1 MDVVFAS
8 QDQTLVEGMARAL
21 RPQWP
26 NVQHVVARQGS
37 AAILLVSQ
45 EEPELVVVCN
55 DLPDMPG
62 LQLVRE
68 LRRVSQVPILVA
80 VPPTAQMDTVRAFE
94 WGADDFVQL
103 SAGSE
108 VLAAQVL
115 ALLRRVG
122 PTGARCPESVI
133 TRGHLIINPLTRDV
147 FLQGR
152 HVSLT
157 ATEFKLLYVLAKYT
171 HLTISR
177 EFIRH
182 LIWREQGLQVRLS
195 TTSSA
200 SACVLETILR
210 GPR

>member
-1 MDVVFAS
+1 
-8 QDQTLVEGMARAL
+8 
-21 RPQWP
+21 
-26 NVQHVVARQGS
+26 
-37 AAILLVSQ
+37 
-45 EEPELVVVCN
+45 
-55 DLPDMPG
+55 
-62 LQLVRE
+62 
-68 LRRVSQVPILVA
+68 
-80 VPPTAQMDTVRAFE
+80 MDTVRAFE

-171 HLTISR
+171 HLTVSR

-182 LIWREQGLQVRLS
+182 LIWREQGAASPIEHYVQRLRLRLGDDPQRPTLIRTVENVGYRLTMLA
-195 TTSSA
+195 TT
-200 SACVLETILR
+200 
-210 GPR
+210 P